1 MKATKP
7 RRTFRWNRRNLF
19 WVHVLIIKVMIMDS
33 RAAVVPVCPPPG
45 NNASTGGLESS
56 FCQCN
61 LETVMSGTQVS
72 ISCTFS
78 NQEDVEL
85 TEDLY
90 PFQKRNLVQAR
101 VLVRNATSVRVT
113 EGFLRSLQSA
123 PSAVLDVWR
132 GGQLIF
138 DSSPQVQ
145 RNFVDV
151 FNTYLGVGIIRC
163 NVPSLP
169 KRLFR
174 DRKVVGLL
182 IKGSRVDKISRE
194 ILYNINKVKYIK
206 ITDSQ
211 VGIVDGPIS
220 NGVSIPLLPRADDS
234 DDKWQ
239 GFEISNSTI
248 AHIAPGSF
256 SFKNEEDSETTWK
269 MTNSQ
274 LNHVETGAITATG
287 NLDVTFRGNSFG
299 MMHRYALMVNAT
311 GDTVF
316 EENVVDRLEPDG
328 LKMFLCGSKN
338 ISMTKNTVH
347 MESPH
352 DQPYNSSTMPF
363 HPSCGKVQ
371 VFVVM
376 SPPQPQTLQKT
387 SNATW
392 VLLAIIIL
400 IVSLVTAV
408 GVFIYRNKAYL
419 REYRRGE
426 TPYTIGLE
434 RTTMQELR
442 DNNEPETEEEDV
454 EETGLTNPVYGI
466 KEPS

>member
-145 RNFVDV
+145 RNFVNV

-169 KRLFR
+169 SVSSVTGRWESWMGPYRMGCRFLCFQGLMILTIRAR
-174 DRKVVGLL
+174 D
-182 IKGSRVDKISRE
+182 S
-194 ILYNINKVKYIK
+194 
-206 ITDSQ
+206 
-211 VGIVDGPIS
+211 
-220 NGVSIPLLPRADDS
+220 
-234 DDKWQ
+234 
-239 GFEISNSTI
+239 EISNSQWAQT
-248 AHIAPGSF
+248 APGSF

-269 MTNSQ
+269 MTDSQ